1 MFGRAEEGRGGV
13 SGGRRTI
20 LVTGGAS
27 GIGLATASALA
38 NDGALVVVV
47 DQKQPPVDLVARG
60 AIEAAEV
67 DVTDAN
73 AVAQLVA
80 DLEAGLGLD
89 GLVNAAGLLQ
99 LGTIAEVSETDWDRV
114 VDVNL
119 KGAYLMCRAVIPVL
133 ERRGGGAIVNLA
145 SIAGRTKSFYSAPN
159 YVASKAGLIGLTMA
173 LAAHHATGAIRVNC
187 VAPGIIDTPMTSAYN
202 EDQWASLVS
211 TIPLRRIGT
220 AAEVAQVIVSL
231 LSDGWSYVTGQTINV
246 NGGQFM
252 Q

>member
-1 MFGRAEEGRGGV
+1 M
-13 SGGRRTI
+13 I

-27 GIGLATASALA
+27 GIGLATACALA
-38 NDGALVVVV
+38 DDGALVVVA
-47 DQKQPPVDLVARG
+47 DRKRPPADVVAG
-60 AIEAAEV
+60 DAIDAAEV
-67 DVTDAN
+67 DVTDAS
-73 AVAQLVA
+73 AVARLVA
-80 DLEAGLGLD
+80 DLDTRLGID

-145 SIAGRTKSFYSAPN
+145 SVAGRSKSYYSAPN
-159 YVASKAGLIGLTMA
+159 YVASKAGVIGLTMA
-173 LAAHHATGAIRVNC
+173 LAAQHAASGIRVNC
-187 VAPGIIDTPMTSAYN
+187 VAPGIIDTPMTSVYS
-202 EDQWASLVS
+202 EEQWASLVP
-211 TIPLRRIGT
+211 TIPLGRIGT
-220 AAEVAQVIVSL
+220 ASEVAQVIVSL
-231 LSDGWSYVTGQTINV
+231 LSDAWSYVTGQTINV

>member
-1 MFGRAEEGRGGV
+1 VG
-13 SGGRRTI
+13 GGRRTI

-27 GIGLATASALA
+27 GIGLATACALA
-38 NDGALVVVV
+38 DDGALVVVV
-47 DQKQPPVDLVARG
+47 DRKQPPADLVARD

-67 DVTDAN
+67 DVSDAS
-73 AVAQLVA
+73 AVAGLVT
-80 DLEAGLGLD
+80 DLEARVGID

-99 LGTIAEVSETDWDRV
+99 LGTIAAVSETDWDRV

-173 LAAHHATGAIRVNC
+173 LAAQHAAGGIRVNC
-187 VAPGIIDTPMTSAYN
+187 VAPGIVDTPMTSAYS
-202 EDQWASLVS
+202 EEQWASLVP
-211 TIPLRRIGT
+211 TIPLGRIGT
-220 AAEVAQVIVSL
+220 PSEVAQVIVSL